1 MAVVGTYTV
10 LTYIDASGP
19 TQGVSSDFSFYLVA
33 IANASS
39 GFGRLMAGFVAD
51 RIGRFTPSEHPKNS
65 VLM

>member
-1 MAVVGTYTV
+1 MGTYIV

-39 GFGRLMAGFVAD
+39 GFGRLMTGFIAD
-51 RIGRFTPSEHPKNS
+51 RIGTFRSSGCLAVQQGTPC
-65 VLM
+65 